1 MLMRIF
7 NAIKNNKPSYITP
20 LGRWTIH
27 DNLNHTKLKID
38 YSNEDH
44 CGTCAEYII
53 EKKNKKEQSD
63 QEEEYYKYMI
73 SESIPDVK
81 NNK

>member
-53 EKKNKKEQSD
+53 EKKIKKNSQT
-63 QEEEYYKYMI
+63 KK
-73 SESIPDVK
+73 K
-81 NNK
+81 NIINI